1 MAVLRISRRAA
12 AMAALGSFA
21 IGRAEAQAWPNRPI
35 RLIVPF
41 PAGNAGD
48 ITARVLAEELGRKLG
63 QSVVV
68 DNRAG
73 ASGAIGIQAVLA
85 APPDGHTLLVTSLSP
100 ITIIPVLTRNL
111 PYDVERDLLPVSLVG
126 LTSMLLVAAPDFP
139 ANDAAGVVRELLA
152 NPNKHSIAHIG
163 LGTLSHLTQEQFR
176 IATGTQFEGVPY
188 RGSGQALL
196 DVSAGRCGLM
206 FDALTSAL
214 PQVQSNRVKAIAA
227 SSQRRSAFLPD
238 LPTLAESG
246 DPRLRSF
253 ESVAWTGILAPRG
266 TPRAVIERVNGL
278 VNEALR
284 EPGIIQRY
292 AAQALEAHPPN
303 TPEEFGT
310 FLRADTVRWQTVVR
324 EARIELPPG

>member
-1 MAVLRISRRAA
+1 MAARRITRRAA
-12 AMAALGSFA
+12 ALAALGSFA
-21 IGRAEAQAWPNRPI
+21 IGRAEAQSWPSRPI

-48 ITARVLAEELGRKLG
+48 ITARVIGEEMSRRLG

-85 APPDGHTLLVTSLSP
+85 APADGHTLLVTSLSP
-100 ITIIPVLTRNL
+100 ISIIPVLTRNL

-126 LTSMLLVAAPDFP
+126 LTSLLLVAAPDFP
-139 ANDAAGVVRELLA
+139 ASDAAGVVRELQA
-152 NPNKHSIAHIG
+152 NPNKHSTAHIG

-176 IATGTQFEGVPY
+176 VATGVQFEGVPY

-196 DVSAGRCGLM
+196 DVGAGRCGLM

-214 PQVQSNRVKAIAA
+214 PQVQGGRVRAIAA

-246 DPRLRSF
+246 DARLRSF

-266 TPRAVIERVNGL
+266 TPQPIIERLNAVVND
-278 VNEALR
+278 ALR
-284 EPGIIQRY
+284 EPDVVRRY
-292 AAQALEAHPPN
+292 AAQALEAFPPN
-303 TPEEFGT
+303 TPEDFAAYI
-310 FLRADTVRWQTVVR
+310 RADTARWQNVVR
-324 EARIELPPG
+324 EAKLELPG